1 MMSNEESE
9 SPRAGEESAVA
20 PLPTPPPLS
29 GIAQGS
35 EITDI
40 KDVTHTGRKNECP
53 TCGATFSNEQVSSPA
68 GEAWLGSNS
77 LQEYAMHI
85 VSQHAEI
92 ALEALNSH
100 SVDSV
105 EKEDNTSDV
114 STDSPDIPTIPEDQA
129 ADSTY
134 QRGGISISD
143 IQSG

>member
-53 TCGATFSNEQVSSPA
+53 TCGATFSNEQ
-68 GEAWLGSNS
+68 
-77 LQEYAMHI
+77 EYAMHI

-114 STDSPDIPTIPEDQA
+114 STDSPDIPTVCWTGHRHAPVDR
-129 ADSTY
+129 Y
-134 QRGGISISD
+134 QKTKPRTPLIRGVVSASPTSSPG
-143 IQSG
+143 